1 MYERTFWIDHVEDQ
15 EGTVFQEGTLLD
27 QAHFNPMEVGIEDAN
42 LAHKLL
48 LTFVRWIERRLT
60 ASETTSAAQATEITN
75 IKAKDSTQD
84 ASLTAQATRITTLES
99 ETTAEVKEVTLTAN
113 SNPWPF
119 CNDDKNVVL
128 TTVRKN
134 TNYTVDVYV
143 KSVTGGRLG
152 DITVSGKGTNSFKVR
167 HDGSAKTVVLA
178 LKITGGMK

>member
-1 MYERTFWIDHVEDQ
+1 MYERTFWLDHVEDQ
-15 EGTVFQEGTLLD
+15 SGEVIQEGTPLD
-27 QAHFNPMEVGIEDAN
+27 QAHFNKMEVGIEDAN
-42 LAHKLL
+42 LAHKIVMI
-48 LTFVRWIERRLT
+48 FARWIERRLDDIAGT
-60 ASETTSAAQATEITN
+60 SGTHTTDIAG
-75 IKAKDSTQD
+75 IKAKDTAQD
-84 ASLTAQATRITTLES
+84 GRLTALES
-99 ETTAEVKEVTLTAN
+99 ETAAEVKEVTLTAN

-119 CNDDKNVVL
+119 CNDEKNVIL

-167 HDGSAKTVVLA
+167 HDGSAKTVVLT